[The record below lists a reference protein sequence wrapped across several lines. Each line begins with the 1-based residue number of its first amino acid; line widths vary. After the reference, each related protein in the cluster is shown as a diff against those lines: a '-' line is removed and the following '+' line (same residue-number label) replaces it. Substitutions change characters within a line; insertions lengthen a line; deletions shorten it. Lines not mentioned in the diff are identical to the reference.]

1 MTPFHPQQS
10 ARGRSDRQT
19 ANGDTLQIHVTN
31 CTPKLHARIHETRK
45 IRCNDWQ
52 GAGQAYAAELKF
64 YARQA
69 LPLNFVRFL
78 RLANSSPMAVRSPA
92 RRQRD
97 DRAMSGKIAGT
108 MSRGIASQWPDS
120 GNGNAAECPSRWLAR
135 QLALGR
141 TWPRTVHTGN
151 LRDDSQLGRATTTQL
166 PGNGRSVAAA
176 MPTSVRQDDLQDS
189 LPSAGRGRAK
199 SVPQSARWPAQHL
212 ASDLSDSR
220 RQLFSHD
227 IQKL

>member
-78 RLANSSPMAVRSPA
+78 RLANSSPMAARSPA
-92 RRQRD
+92 RWSRD
-97 DRAMSGKIAGT
+97 GREMSGKKSGEISRV
-108 MSRGIASQWPDS
+108 MSAQS
-120 GNGNAAECPSRWLAR
+120 
-135 QLALGR
+135 
-141 TWPRTVHTGN
+141 
-151 LRDDSQLGRATTTQL
+151 
-166 PGNGRSVAAA
+166 PGNGRAVATA
-176 MPTSVRQDDLQDS
+176 MPPNVRQDDSQDS
-189 LPSAGRGRAK
+189 LPCAGLGHAMSAPETCETTRNLAVRQPRNGQCNVSQAARGNPVV
-199 SVPQSARWPAQHL
+199 SFQP
-212 ASDLSDSR
+212 
-220 RQLFSHD
+220 
-227 IQKL
+227 

>member
-1 MTPFHPQQS
+1 MTTLCQQ
-10 ARGRSDRQT
+10 RSDGGQRACQKPGARVLQT
-19 ANGDTLQIHVTN
+19 HVTN
-31 CTPKLHARIHETRK
+31 CTPKLNGHFHEGRK
-45 IRCNDWQ
+45 IVCNNFPE
-52 GAGQAYAAELKF
+52 AAQERVIELIF
-64 YARQA
+64 YAEQA
-69 LPLNFVRFL
+69 LPLRNRRIP
-78 RLANSSPMAVRSPA
+78 RLAQISPMAVRSPA

-97 DRAMSGKIAGT
+97 DRAMSGKIAGK

-141 TWPRTVHTGN
+141 TWPRNVHTGN